1 MDMTFKIRIHTE
13 STGYVSAE
21 IVEDRNP
28 ETARAVINALPIE
41 SRVNRWGEEVYF
53 STNIRQEE
61 ERSQEEVE
69 VGDIGYWPPGKG
81 FCIFFGKTPASTGSK
96 PRAASPVNVFGRI
109 TGDPKAFGKARSGEK
124 IRVEKE

>member
-1 MDMTFKIRIHTE
+1 MAFGIKIHTE

-21 IVEDRNP
+21 IIEDKNP
-28 ETARAVINALPIE
+28 ETARAIINALPIE
-41 SRVNRWGEEVYF
+41 SSVNRWGEEVYF
-53 STNIRQEE
+53 STKVRQDEE
-61 ERSQEEVE
+61 KSQEEVE

-109 TGDPKAFGKARSGEK
+109 TGDPKIFGKTRSGEK
-124 IRVEKE
+124 IRIEKA